1 MFLFRKVSQILLM
14 SLALVTGLANA
25 GTITFEDGAYTGAVL
40 AQGYQGFSWSNMYA
54 LPGATLPGTGYENG
68 IVSGS
73 TIAFNG
79 SANPAS
85 FWRAE
90 TFSLMSIE
98 VTKAWVEGITR
109 FEGYSGGAL
118 LYSMDV
124 FSTTLAPTH
133 TTFNW
138 HGIDKVTISD
148 PNRTHQSVLDDI
160 VIGEVPEPSILL
172 LFLLALSF
180 AMAWSNKTSRR

>member
-1 MFLFRKVSQILLM
+1 MFRKLPQILLM
-14 SLALVTGLANA
+14 SLALLVTGSANA
-25 GTITFEDGAYTGAVL
+25 GTITFEDGAYTGNAITS
-40 AQGYQGFSWSNMYA
+40 GYQGFQWSNMYA
-54 LPGATLPGTGYENG
+54 MPGADLAGTGYENG
-68 IVSGS
+68 IVSGT

-79 SANPAS
+79 SADPAS

-98 VTKAWVEGITR
+98 VTKAWTAGISR
-109 FEGYSGGAL
+109 FEGFSGGAL

-133 TTFNW
+133 VVFNW
-138 HGIDKVTISD
+138 HGIDKVTVSD
-148 PNRTHQSVLDDI
+148 PFRSFQTVVDDI

-172 LFLLALSF
+172 LFLLTLPCAI
-180 AMAWSNKTSRR
+180 AWSNKKSRG